1 MSSIV
6 SPPIRPPR
14 YPFTKSHALAVHV
27 QSGETADGVTVPG
40 ELIDLSPGG
49 AKVLL
54 DSPFRFQQAVTLRLE
69 SEELGLHLSLAARV
83 CWIRSSGAQWRLG
96 CAFDPLLPREDVDR
110 LLSNG
115 VLDRRSAER
124 EPIDRPASATWEL
137 NSQPTPVTVVDLSR
151 GGFCLR
157 APLSAEPS
165 SRLRLQVA
173 AAPGTFVEATA
184 TVQWRLEVPEGF
196 LLGCSLANL
205 ETYMALR
212 SALLSE
218 PPPRVRPKRRRWA
231 WYALM
236 VAACA
241 GLAACGLAVGR

>member
-1 MSSIV
+1 
-6 SPPIRPPR
+6 
-14 YPFTKSHALAVHV
+14 V
-27 QSGETADGVTVPG
+27 QAGDSDDGITVPG
-40 ELIDLSPGG
+40 ELLDLSPGG
-49 AKVLL
+49 ARVLL

-83 CWIRSSGAQWRLG
+83 CWIRPHGAQWRLG
-96 CAFDPLLPREDVDR
+96 CSFDPLLPREHVDR

-124 EPIDRPASATWEL
+124 EPIDRPATATWEL
-137 NSQPTPVTVVDLSR
+137 NSQPTPVMVVDLSR
-151 GGFCLR
+151 SGFCLR

-173 AAPGTFVEATA
+173 AAHGTIVEATV
-184 TVQWRLEVPEGF
+184 TVQWRLAVAEGF

-205 ETYMALR
+205 ETYLALR

-218 PPPRVRPKRRRWA
+218 PPSRVRPKRRRLA
-231 WYALM
+231 WCALM
-236 VAACA
+236 IAACA
-241 GLAACGLAVGR
+241 GLASLLLRL